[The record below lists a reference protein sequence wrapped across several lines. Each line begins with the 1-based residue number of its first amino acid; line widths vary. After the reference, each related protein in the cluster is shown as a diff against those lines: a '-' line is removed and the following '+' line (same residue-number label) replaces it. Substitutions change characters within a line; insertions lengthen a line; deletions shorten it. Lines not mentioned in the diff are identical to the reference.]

1 MSLKTEH
8 ENKLEEISSLV
19 VQMQRLKKSMVWT
32 PQQSDSKSAKDYIKL
47 MEQLDSQH
55 H

>member
-8 ENKLEEISSLV
+8 ENKLEEISSLTL
-19 VQMQRLKKSMVWT
+19 QMQRLKRSMVWK
-32 PQQSDSKSAKDYIKL
+32 PQESDSKSAKDYVQL
-47 MEQLDSQH
+47 MERLDSQH